1 MFIYKSVNKLTCS
14 HTPINGVSEGLNEKK
29 ETIFMEYKSCIECKE
44 TQLIDINNIG
54 IVEVE

>member
-14 HTPINGVSEGLNEKK
+14 HTPINGVSEALNEKK

-44 TQLIDINNIG
+44 TQTIETNNIG
-54 IVEVE
+54 I